1 MGQEVTVLNAG
12 WCAVDITPP
21 VGTPLAGFAA
31 RKGVSE
37 GIHDPLMARALVIE
51 REGGETVVLL
61 TLDVVG
67 VPTPMARQV
76 RERIAA
82 AIGTAPDHVMV
93 SASHTHSGPVL
104 EASLD
109 TIGLA
114 SEHYRATLADDL
126 VGAAVAAAKRRGP
139 VRLEAGAGRIEGIG
153 RNRRNDD
160 GLPVDPEVG
169 LLSFL
174 PSAGPG
180 CRFVTYACHAVTL
193 GPDNLQITAD
203 YPGYAMR
210 FIERVMGPG
219 TVAMFANG
227 AAGDVNTGHSADLS
241 ALGYFIPNRTFEQ
254 AERLGTML
262 GAEVVR
268 IAQGSEEENDP
279 LVRAAS
285 REVLL
290 PGRMLPPIAE
300 AQADLER
307 KRKALDELRAKLGGA
322 VPETDP
328 RLVKARV
335 EELYARLLVLRVTQ
349 QAEKESSREA
359 PAHVAVEIQGIRIG
373 GTVLIGVPVELFV
386 EIGLAVKAAS
396 PWKRTWVLG
405 YTNGSMGYLPSREAH
420 AEGGYEVASSIFAA
434 ESVSKL
440 ERAML
445 EVASSLK

>member
-1 MGQEVTVLNAG
+1 MLKAG

-51 REGGETVVLL
+51 REGGETVALL
-61 TLDVVG
+61 TADVVG

-104 EASLD
+104 EHSLD

-114 SEHYRATLADDL
+114 SEHYRATLADD
-126 VGAAVAAAKRRGP
+126 ARRGGGRRREAAGAG
-139 VRLEAGAGRIEGIG
+139 RLEAASGRIEGIG
-153 RNRRNDD
+153 RNRRHDD

-169 LLSFL
+169 LLSLL
-174 PSAGPG
+174 PSSGPA
-180 CRFVTYACHAVTL
+180 CRFVKYACHAVTL
-193 GPDNLQITAD
+193 GPDNLLITAD

-241 ALGYFIPNRTFEQ
+241 ALGYFIPGRTFER

-268 IAQGSEEENDP
+268 IAQMPEVESDP
-279 LVRAAS
+279 VVRAAS

-290 PGRMLPPIAE
+290 PAKALPSIARGNGRPRAE
-300 AQADLER
+300 AEGPRRPEREARQRSPRNGSPAGQGEGRRAVRAAPGPARRPAGGQGIGHRGPEAHPGGNPGRQDRRDGADR
-307 KRKALDELRAKLGGA
+307 GPRGALRRDRAFGQGRLAVEAHLG
-322 VPETDP
+322 
-328 RLVKARV
+328 ARV
-335 EELYARLLVLRVTQ
+335 HQRQ
-349 QAEKESSREA
+349 
-359 PAHVAVEIQGIRIG
+359 H
-373 GTVLIGVPVELFV
+373 GVPPLAGGVCRG
-386 EIGLAVKAAS
+386 GLRGGFLDL
-396 PWKRTWVLG
+396 RT
-405 YTNGSMGYLPSREAH
+405 R
-420 AEGGYEVASSIFAA
+420 
-434 ESVSKL
+434 
-440 ERAML
+440 RR
-445 EVASSLK
+445 

>member
-1 MGQEVTVLNAG
+1 MLKAG

-51 REGGETVVLL
+51 REGGETVALL
-61 TLDVVG
+61 TVDVVG

-82 AIGTAPDHVMV
+82 AIGTTPDHVMV

-104 EASLD
+104 EPSLD

-114 SEHYRATLADDL
+114 SEHYRATLADDV
-126 VGAAVAAAKRRGP
+126 VGAMVAAAKRRQP
-139 VRLEAGAGRIEGIG
+139 VRLEAASGRIEGIG
-153 RNRRNDD
+153 RNRRHDD

-169 LLSFL
+169 LLAFL
-174 PSAGPG
+174 PQAGPA
-180 CRFVTYACHAVTL
+180 CRFVKYACHAVTL

-210 FIERVMGPG
+210 FIERVMGRG

-227 AAGDVNTGHSADLS
+227 AAGDINTGHSADLS
-241 ALGYFIPNRTFEQ
+241 ALGYFIPGRTFER

-268 IAQGSEEENDP
+268 IAQEVEEESDP
-279 LVRAAS
+279 IVRAAS
-285 REVLL
+285 REILL
-290 PGRMLPPIAE
+290 PAKALPSTAE
-300 AQADLER
+300 ATADLER
-307 KRKALDELRAKLGGA
+307 KRKALDAVVAKLGST
-322 VPETDP
+322 VPETDS
-328 RLVKARV
+328 RLVTARV
-335 EELYARLLVLRVTQ
+335 DELYARLLVLRVGQ
-349 QAEKESSREA
+349 QGGEGPAKEA
-359 PAHVAVEIQGIRIG
+359 PRGIPVEIQGIRIG

-386 EIGLAVKAAS
+386 EIGLAVQAAS

-405 YTNGSMGYLPSREAH
+405 YTNGSMGYLPSRGAY
-420 AEGGYEVASSIFAA
+420 AEGGYEVVSSIFAA
-434 ESVSKL
+434 ESVTKL
-440 ERAML
+440 EQAMIEL
-445 EVASSLK
+445 ASSLT

>member
-1 MGQEVTVLNAG
+1 MLKAG

-37 GIHDPLMARALVIE
+37 GIHDPLMARALVVE
-51 REGGETVVLL
+51 REGGETVALL
-61 TLDVVG
+61 TVDVVG
-67 VPTPMARQV
+67 IPTPMARQV

-82 AIGTAPDHVMV
+82 AIGTAPDHVML

-104 EASLD
+104 EHSLD

-126 VGAAVAAAKRRGP
+126 VGAAAAAAKRRAP
-139 VRLEAGAGRIEGIG
+139 VRLEAASGRIEGIG
-153 RNRRNDD
+153 RNRRHDD

-169 LLSFL
+169 LLSLL
-174 PSAGPG
+174 PSSGPA
-180 CRFVTYACHAVTL
+180 CRFVKYACHAVTL

-241 ALGYFIPNRTFEQ
+241 ALGYFIPGRTFER

-268 IAQGSEEENDP
+268 IAEMPEAESDP
-279 LVRAAS
+279 VVRAAS
-285 REVLL
+285 REILL
-290 PGRMLPPIAE
+290 PAKALPSIVE
-300 AQADLER
+300 ATADLER
-307 KRKALDELRAKLGGA
+307 KRKALDALSAKLGSA

-335 EELYARLLVLRVTQ
+335 DELYARFLVLRVGQ
-349 QAEKESSREA
+349 QAGKGSGTEA
-359 PAHVAVEIQGIRIG
+359 PKHIPVEIQGVRIG
-373 GTVLIGVPVELFV
+373 ETVLIGVPVELFV
-386 EIGLAVKAAS
+386 EIGLSVKAAS

-405 YTNGSMGYLPSREAH
+405 YTNGSMGYLPSREAY

-434 ESVSKL
+434 GSVTKL
-440 ERAML
+440 EQAMIEL
-445 EVASSLK
+445 ASSLK

>member
-1 MGQEVTVLNAG
+1 VGREVTVLKAG

-37 GIHDPLMARALVIE
+37 GIHDPLKARALVIE
-51 REGGETVVLL
+51 REGGETVALL
-61 TLDVVG
+61 TADVVG
-67 VPTPMARQV
+67 MPTAMARQV
-76 RERIAA
+76 RERIAT
-82 AIGTAPDHVMV
+82 AIGITPDHVMV

-104 EASLD
+104 EPSLD

-114 SEHYRATLADDL
+114 SEHYRATLADDI
-126 VGAAVAAAKRRGP
+126 VGAAAAAARRREP
-139 VRLEAGAGRIEGIG
+139 VRLEVASGRIEGIG
-153 RNRRNDD
+153 RNRRHDD

-169 LLSFL
+169 LLSLL
-174 PSAGPG
+174 PSAGPA
-180 CRFVTYACHAVTL
+180 CRFVKYACHAVTL
-193 GPDNLQITAD
+193 GPDNLLITAD

-241 ALGYFIPNRTFEQ
+241 ALGYFIPGRTFER

-268 IAQGSEEENDP
+268 TAQTSEAESDP
-279 LVRAAS
+279 VVRAAS
-285 REVLL
+285 REILL
-290 PGRMLPPIAE
+290 PAKALPSIAE
-300 AQADLER
+300 ATADLER
-307 KRKALDELRAKLGGA
+307 KRKVLDALSAKLGSA

-335 EELYARLLVLRVTQ
+335 DELYARLLVLRVGQRADTG
-349 QAEKESSREA
+349 SGTEA
-359 PAHVAVEIQGIRIG
+359 SKQIPVEIQGIRIG
-373 GTVLIGVPVELFV
+373 ETALIGVPVELFV

-405 YTNGSMGYLPSREAH
+405 YTNGSMGYLPSREAYV
-420 AEGGYEVASSIFAA
+420 EGGYEVVSSIFAPEA
-434 ESVSKL
+434 VTAL
-440 ERAML
+440 EQAMIEL
-445 EVASSLK
+445 ASSLK